1 MHKKRMLIIGG
12 SGLLGY
18 KLLKNTNNY
27 EVYSTYNKNPINF
40 DNIET
45 MKLNIIDEK
54 NCKKILDIK
63 PDIIVNTA
71 AMTNVDHCEKFKEDA
86 YNLNVVGTRNLA
98 SISQH
103 LGSKFI
109 HISSDMV
116 FSGGNNYEE
125 EHKPNPINVYGKTK
139 LQSEKEASKVSNYLI
154 FRPSVI
160 FGWKPFENKQA
171 KQKTIKS
178 MNFALWVL
186 NKLNKKQEMSIV
198 DDQFN
203 TPTLADNL
211 ADVIIEMIKKDRKG
225 IFHASGLSCV
235 SRLDFCKKIVKLFGY
250 SDNSIKSC
258 SSKELK
264 QIAPRSLQT
273 CLNCNKIT
281 NDGIKLLE
289 IDQAIKIMFNQ
300 IKKERS
306 ELVAKDP
313 KT

>member
-1 MHKKRMLIIGG
+1 MLVIGG

-18 KLLKNTNNY
+18 KLLKNANDY
-27 EVYSTYNKNPINF
+27 ELYSSFNKNPINF
-40 DNIET
+40 DNVET

-54 NCKKILDIK
+54 DCKKILDIK

-71 AMTNVDHCEKFKEDA
+71 AMTNVDYCEKFKEEA
-86 YNLNVVGTRNLA
+86 YNVNVIGTKNLA
-98 SISQH
+98 KISQH

-116 FSGGNNYEE
+116 FSGRNNCGEE
-125 EHKPNPINVYGKTK
+125 DKPNPINIYGKTK
-139 LQSEKEASKVSNYLI
+139 LESEKEASKVSNYLI

-160 FGWKPFENKQA
+160 FGWIPFENKQV

-186 NKLNKKQEMSIV
+186 NKLNKKQDMSIV

-211 ADVIIEMIKKDRKG
+211 ADVIIEMTKKDAG
-225 IFHASGLSCV
+225 GVFHASGLSCL
-235 SRLDFCKKIVKLFGY
+235 SRLDFCKKIAEIFGY
-250 SDNSIKSC
+250 SNNSIKSC

-273 CLNCNKIT
+273 CLNCNKIM
-281 NDGIKLLE
+281 NKGIRLLQIE
-289 IDQAIKIMFNQ
+289 QAIEIMFNQ
-300 IKKERS
+300 IKKEQP
-306 ELVAKDP
+306 ELVAKGQ
-313 KT
+313 KI